1 MFAFCGPIPRARV
14 IEVLLARFWNSR
26 LTSWSGA
33 LSALRSL
40 VRYLAGHTGIPALL
54 VAALLVVVGY
64 RLLKRTARFAIEVCA
79 IALVLAAASEL
90 GWLRW

>member
-1 MFAFCGPIPRARV
+1 MSDNANTR
-14 IEVLLARFWNSR
+14 VLLSLLHFLSTKV
-26 LTSWSGA
+26 TSSPG
-33 LSALRSL
+33 LFSALRGL

-79 IALVLAAASEL
+79 IGLVLAAASEL

>member
-1 MFAFCGPIPRARV
+1 M
-14 IEVLLARFWNSR
+14 LLPLVRSSVR
-26 LTSWSGA
+26 WSGA
-33 LSALRSL
+33 LSALLFELRAL
-40 VRYLAGHTGIPALL
+40 VRYLAVHTGIPALF
-54 VAALLVVVGY
+54 VAAVLVVVGY